1 MQYLAGHNWL
11 LPRNNLYFL
20 KASTRKERASK
31 TKTKSSKVKAKAK
44 GSKNNKA
51 SSSEQIDQ
59 MHLDNA
65 MQKSPYSNML
75 TWITGCNY
83 QRSLV
88 ATPPIFDSTQLYA
101 QHLSSQHYALLSLEI
116 LVKYARLALQQQLPT
131 MSAPSVTR

>member
-20 KASTRKERASK
+20 KASTRKERALK
-31 TKTKSSKVKAKAK
+31 NKPSKVKAKPK
-44 GSKNNKA
+44 GAKNNKA
-51 SSSEQIDQ
+51 PSSEQIDQ

-88 ATPPIFDSTQLYA
+88 ATPPIFDSTQTYA